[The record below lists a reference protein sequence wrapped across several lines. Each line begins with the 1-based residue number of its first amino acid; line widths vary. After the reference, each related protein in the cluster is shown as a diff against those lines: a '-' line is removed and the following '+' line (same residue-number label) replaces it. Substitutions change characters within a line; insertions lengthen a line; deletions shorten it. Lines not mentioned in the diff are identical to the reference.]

1 MTTVSVCHTNVG
13 GEEEEVLCSFL
24 SFCRNVRR
32 EGASADLGAAW
43 AISWLCVCVC
53 VCVWLEKGLTKAEK
67 EFSGVVV
74 CVGVCVRVCD
84 ANK

>member
-53 VCVWLEKGLTKAEK
+53 VCLVRERPDKSRKGVQWGC
-67 EFSGVVV
+67 SV
-74 CVGVCVRVCD
+74 CGCVRERVCD